1 MQKIALLIIVSI
13 ALFFTISHAM
23 DNQEVYEC
31 HKLAG
36 QSKDFPLFYLTQWQ
50 ADMCN
55 AHGIAINA
63 PIK

>member
-1 MQKIALLIIVSI
+1 MQKIALFAIVSI
-13 ALFFTISHAM
+13 ALVFTVSHAM

-31 HKLAG
+31 HKLAE

-50 ADMCN
+50 ADMCE
-55 AHGIAINA
+55 AHNIAINA